1 MRDRQEFF
9 ETDDDMEEGEDQFY
23 ALDDTAGHLLDAHNI
38 INDLY
43 K

>member
-23 ALDDTAGHLLDAHNI
+23 ALDDTVGHLLDAHNI